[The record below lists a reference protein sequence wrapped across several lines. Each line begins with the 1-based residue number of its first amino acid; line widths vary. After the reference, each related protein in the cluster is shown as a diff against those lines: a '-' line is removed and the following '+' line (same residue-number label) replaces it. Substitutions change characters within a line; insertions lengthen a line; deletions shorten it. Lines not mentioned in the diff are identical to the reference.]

1 MVNDDI
7 ISDDFDEGMYLDI
20 LRDDPPLKRYVS
32 RGDTPDDVD
41 ISGPHE
47 EADAAI
53 SRVIRFTKSDETPR
67 FQPVLGSAGM
77 GKTHLFWVTKDREE
91 YMTPGPFLTVYVP
104 SPPSPIRVP
113 LHFYACLVDEA
124 GDNIFKTTARMLLEK
139 FGEMKGVFRQ
149 HYDFS
154 EVMNKAASD
163 YPGISADVVKVILR
177 YELDE
182 KKKPL
187 ARRWLLADAL
197 SDEELDELDVRTI
210 LEEDDIVT
218 AAFKLLA
225 EGSERPLVLFVD
237 EMEGPFNT
245 HGEEGERQFLEVIK
259 RLYNECQNVV
269 IIASCLSEIWDRIYH
284 IADAPMRSRMETP
297 VTLRHFSRDDV
308 EEFVRETMIRYWEEQ
323 NIDTPTNDIFPMKP
337 EDIDAAFEASN
348 GVPREA
354 IRQVI
359 TRLDTILFG
368 TRAEPDLPPQDD
380 YVVKLTANVVVG
392 AIIKGLTLAADS
404 KGIEVS
410 LHVASG
416 NVGKQATAIVLVK
429 HDSVEHFIGIDVPN
443 VKDWNRSGGVGAYYS
458 AKRLNDLIESGDCE
472 KAIMAVPEETS
483 GAKFESL
490 SEELGEDLF
499 TLLLDEESAM
509 ALVKI
514 TNSDQLTPNLSEF
527 FNHILTN
534 LFEISEEN

>member
-1 MVNDDI
+1 MDNDDI
-7 ISDDFDEGMYLDI
+7 FEEDFDEGMYLEI
-20 LRDDPPLKRYVS
+20 LRDNPPLKRYVS

-47 EADAAI
+47 DADAAI
-53 SRVIRFTKSDETPR
+53 SRVIRFTKSDGTPR
-67 FQPVLGSAGM
+67 FLPVLGSAGM

-139 FGEMKGVFRQ
+139 FGEKKGVFRQ
-149 HYDFS
+149 HYDFTD
-154 EVMNKAASD
+154 VMNEAARE
-163 YPGISADVVKVILR
+163 YPGLAADVVKVILR

-182 KKKPL
+182 KKRPL

-210 LEEDDIVT
+210 LEEDDIVII
-218 AAFKLLA
+218 AFKLLA

-237 EMEGPFNT
+237 EMEGPYNT

-259 RLYNECQNVV
+259 RLYNECQNLVL
-269 IIASCLSEIWDRIYH
+269 IASCLSEIWARVYD
-284 IADAPMRSRMETP
+284 IADAPMKSRMETP
-297 VTLRHFSRDDV
+297 VQLRHFTRDDV
-308 EEFVRETMIRYWEEQ
+308 EEFVKETMIRYWEEQ
-323 NIDTPTNDIFPMKP
+323 NIDSPTEGIFPMNA
-337 EDIDAAFEASN
+337 EDIDAAFKASN

-359 TRLDTILFG
+359 TRLDSILFG
-368 TRAEPDLPPQDD
+368 TKAEPELPVQDD

-392 AIIKGLTLAADS
+392 AIIKGLKLAATS
-404 KGIEVS
+404 KGVEVN

-416 NVGKQATAIVLVK
+416 NVGKQATAIVVVK
-429 HDSVEHFIGIDVPN
+429 QGDTEHFIGIDVPN

-458 AKRLNDLIESGDCE
+458 AKRLKDLIASGDCE

-499 TLLLDEESAM
+499 TLLLDEESAT

-514 TNSDQLTPNLSEF
+514 TNMDQLTPNLEKF
-527 FNHILTN
+527 FSHIVDK
-534 LFEISEEN
+534 LF